1 MYVEDTGK
9 GPPLLVIHGLGG
21 GAWFFG
27 GFAGRLRSRHRVL
40 AVDLPGTGRSPAP
53 PEGPSIEAWVRALGE
68 LVRARA
74 GGPVAIVGH
83 SMGTIVALKAWEAW
97 PALIGSLVFV
107 GGLPEPRP
115 AIRERLAARA
125 ADVRANGIAGW
136 GARAAPGNFSAATV
150 ERNPELIALYARLFD
165 AQAPDDYAAC
175 CDILCG
181 ASATRIVP
189 TVRVPCLAITGA
201 DDQYASP
208 ADVRGFMEAIPA
220 PHREAVIPD
229 CGHLP
234 FLEAP
239 EAFAGTVS
247 AFLESA
253 SASA

>member
-1 MYVEDTGK
+1 MYVEDIGN
-9 GPPLLVIHGLGG
+9 GPPVLALHGLGG

-27 GFAGRLRSRHRVL
+27 GFASRLRSRHRVMT
-40 AVDLPGTGRSPAP
+40 VDLPGTGRSPAP
-53 PEGPSIEAWVRALGE
+53 PAGRSIEAWVRALGE
-68 LVRARA
+68 LVRTRA

-115 AIRERLAARA
+115 VIRERLAARA

-136 GARAAPGNFSAATV
+136 GARAAPGNFSPATL
-150 ERNPELIALYARLFD
+150 ERNPELVSLYARLFD
-165 AQAPDDYAAC
+165 SQEPDDYAAC

-181 ASATRIVP
+181 ASAAPIVA

-201 DDQYASP
+201 DDQYAPP
-208 ADVRGFMEAIPA
+208 ADVRAFMEAIPA
-220 PHREAVIPD
+220 PHREEVIPD

-239 EAFAGTVS
+239 DAFAGAVN
-247 AFLESA
+247 AFLEST